1 MWIDLLILSYFLWI
15 AYYDCRFHLIRNID
29 LVLLLLIQSFV
40 YLGNFLIA
48 LSAISIY
55 LLLNL
60 LAKGKI
66 GAGDVKLSF
75 FCATPLG
82 SLSEILNSISIAWIA
97 GGLFVL
103 TRRPQAIPFAPF
115 MIFGTYMVKIL

>member
-1 MWIDLLILSYFLWI
+1 MWMDLLILSCFLWI

-97 GGLFVL
+97 GGLFAL
-103 TRRPQAIPFAPF
+103 THRPQAIPFAPF